1 MENRKVQL
9 AELIETPITGE
20 WGNEITD
27 VNNQHIVKVI
37 RTTNFTNNGEI
48 DYSDITLRDIEYTKC
63 EKKKLKYG
71 DIILEKSG
79 GTDLNPVGRVVF
91 FDKNDPNDVYLTNNF
106 TTTLRVKDNKIN
118 SRFLLLFLL
127 YNYKYKGV
135 HKFYNKTTGIQN
147 LQVSNLIKNT
157 YVPLPEIKIQSA
169 IVEILDKIKNMIK
182 KREKQILLFDELV
195 KSRFI
200 EMFGD
205 PIKNE
210 KGWDKIFIEEIASL
224 VSRGKTPKY
233 VEKSKI
239 GVINQ
244 ACIYWEKIKFEN
256 IKYHED
262 KKDILILQDQDI
274 LINSTG
280 TGTLGRVNIFIKNKE
295 KDIIYTIDTH
305 ITLLRLKQWKSN
317 SIYLKNYFRI
327 PIIQKYLINK
337 CVNGSTNQI
346 ELSKEKFNNFRVLL
360 PPLSLQNEFAEFV
373 EKTNKLKF
381 LYNLK
386 RYISI
391 NLLKKLI
398 IEILFFLTFL
408 TFSANIRLDIEL
420 AEREE
425 KMKYYRRSIE
435 QVINEYKEQ
444 FPILLLTGP
453 RQVGKSTLFKE
464 LFQSEYKY
472 FSLDDP
478 ILKEQLINDP
488 RLFLKNN
495 PEKLII
501 DEIQYAPSIFP
512 YLKMKVDENR
522 EDGMYL
528 MTGSQAFVLMKNVSE
543 TLAGRVGIL
552 ELQGISLREQF
563 NIEFNKPFIPSEEYI
578 SEREKNITEYTNLW
592 QRIHRGYMPEL
603 VFNDKKKW
611 EFFYS
616 SYVQTYIERDVR
628 DLINISDESK
638 FLKFMIS
645 LASRSG
651 ELLNYGAVANEVGVS
666 NETVK
671 RWVSVLRTSRIIY
684 LMEPYFNNHLKR
696 VIKTPKIYFMDV
708 GLLAYLTKWP
718 TPETLANGAKAGNIF
733 ETFVVSEI
741 IKSYLNAGII
751 NPPIYFYRDKD
762 KKEID
767 LIIEEAEKIYPI
779 EIKMSASPDKEMA
792 KNFSVLKGKIDKEI
806 GTGIIICQ
814 YDNKVYLSE
823 DILVLPIEYI

>member
-1 MENRKVQL
+1 MKYITLEEVCENRTSNISQKDLKKNEGIYPIYGASGLIKKVDFYTQDK
-9 AELIETPITGE
+9 EYIG
-20 WGNEITD
+20 
-27 VNNQHIVKVI
+27 IVKDGAGVGRIMLLPSKSSVI
-37 RTTNFTNNGEI
+37 CTMQYIIPNGI
-48 DYSDITLRDIEYTKC
+48 LDTKYLYYTLISKNLSKYSSGATIPHIYFKDYKK
-63 EKKKLKYG
+63 EKIALISESEQKKVINILDRII
-71 DIILEKSG
+71 DIINKRKNQINLLE
-79 GTDLNPVGRVVF
+79 
-91 FDKNDPNDVYLTNNF
+91 
-106 TTTLRVKDNKIN
+106 
-118 SRFLLLFLL
+118 
-127 YNYKYKGV
+127 
-135 HKFYNKTTGIQN
+135 
-147 LQVSNLIKNT
+147 
-157 YVPLPEIKIQSA
+157 
-169 IVEILDKIKNMIK
+169 
-182 KREKQILLFDELV
+182 ELV

-386 RYISI
+386 LYIFI
-391 NLLKKLI
+391 NLLKKLT
-398 IEILFFLTFL
+398 IEVLFFLTFL
-408 TFSANIRLDIEL
+408 ILSANIRLDIEL

-563 NIEFNKPFIPSEEYI
+563 NIEFNKPFIPNEEYI
-578 SEREKNITEYTNLW
+578 SEREKNMTEYTDLW

>member
-1 MENRKVQL
+1 MKYITLEEVCENRTSNISQKDLKENEGIYPIYGASGLIKKVDFYTQDK
-9 AELIETPITGE
+9 EYIG
-20 WGNEITD
+20 
-27 VNNQHIVKVI
+27 IVKDGAGVGRIMLLPSKSSVI
-37 RTTNFTNNGEI
+37 GTMQYIIPNGI
-48 DYSDITLRDIEYTKC
+48 LDTKYLYYALISKNLSKYSSGATIPHIYFKDYKK
-63 EKKKLKYG
+63 EKIALISESEQKKVINILDRII
-71 DIILEKSG
+71 DIINKRKNQINLLE
-79 GTDLNPVGRVVF
+79 
-91 FDKNDPNDVYLTNNF
+91 
-106 TTTLRVKDNKIN
+106 
-118 SRFLLLFLL
+118 
-127 YNYKYKGV
+127 
-135 HKFYNKTTGIQN
+135 
-147 LQVSNLIKNT
+147 
-157 YVPLPEIKIQSA
+157 
-169 IVEILDKIKNMIK
+169 
-182 KREKQILLFDELV
+182 ELV

-464 LFQSEYKY
+464 LFREEYKY

-478 ILKEQLINDP
+478 ILKEQIINDP

-563 NIEFNKPFIPSEEYI
+563 DVEFNKPFIPNEEYI
-578 SEREKNITEYTNLW
+578 SEREKNITEYTDLW

-779 EIKMSASPDKEMA
+779 EIKMSASPNKEMA
-792 KNFSVLKGKIDKEI
+792 KNFSVLKRKIDKEI

-823 DILVLPIEYI
+823 DILVLPVEYI

>member
-1 MENRKVQL
+1 MKYITLEEVCENRTSNISQKDLKKNEGIYPIYGASGLIKKVDFYTQDK
-9 AELIETPITGE
+9 EYIG
-20 WGNEITD
+20 
-27 VNNQHIVKVI
+27 IVKDGAGVGRIMLLPSKSSVI
-37 RTTNFTNNGEI
+37 CTMQYIIPNGI
-48 DYSDITLRDIEYTKC
+48 LDTKYLYYALISKNLSKYSSGATIPHIYFKDYKK
-63 EKKKLKYG
+63 EKIALISESEQKKVINILDRII
-71 DIILEKSG
+71 DIINKRKNQINLLE
-79 GTDLNPVGRVVF
+79 
-91 FDKNDPNDVYLTNNF
+91 
-106 TTTLRVKDNKIN
+106 
-118 SRFLLLFLL
+118 
-127 YNYKYKGV
+127 
-135 HKFYNKTTGIQN
+135 
-147 LQVSNLIKNT
+147 
-157 YVPLPEIKIQSA
+157 
-169 IVEILDKIKNMIK
+169 
-182 KREKQILLFDELV
+182 ELV

-205 PIKNE
+205 PIRNE
-210 KGWDKIFIEEIASL
+210 KGWEQKFL
-224 VSRGKTPKY
+224 
-233 VEKSKI
+233 
-239 GVINQ
+239 
-244 ACIYWEKIKFEN
+244 EKISSFESKNITKYLKCNDLIWLLNLEDIEQNTGKIIKKKMITKFEIPTSIIAFDEN
-256 IKYHED
+256 YVLYSKLRPYLNKVVLPLEEGIGTSELIP
-262 KKDILILQDQDI
+262 ILPR
-274 LINSTG
+274 NE
-280 TGTLGRVNIFIKNKE
+280 VN
-295 KDIIYTIDTH
+295 
-305 ITLLRLKQWKSN
+305 R
-317 SIYLKNYFRI
+317 IYLFNVLTSESVLKFLKMKVSGAKMPRI
-327 PIIQKYLINK
+327 IMSDFKKLKI
-337 CVNGSTNQI
+337 S
-346 ELSKEKFNNFRVLL
+346 L
-360 PPLSLQNEFAEFV
+360 PEIKLQNEFAEFV

-386 RYISI
+386 LYIFI
-391 NLLKKLI
+391 NLLKKLT
-398 IEILFFLTFL
+398 IEVLFFLTFL
-408 TFSANIRLDIEL
+408 ILSANIRLDIEL

-563 NIEFNKPFIPSEEYI
+563 NIEFNKPFIPNEEYI
-578 SEREKNITEYTNLW
+578 SEREKNMTEYTDLW

-684 LMEPYFNNHLKR
+684 LMESYFNNHLKR

-751 NPPIYFYRDKD
+751 NPPVYFYRDKD

-767 LIIEEAEKIYPI
+767 LIVEEAEKIYPI

>member
-1 MENRKVQL
+1 MKYVTLEEVCEQKTSNISQKNLKENHGNY
-9 AELIETPITGE
+9 PI
-20 WGNEITD
+20 
-27 VNNQHIVKVI
+27 
-37 RTTNFTNNGEI
+37 
-48 DYSDITLRDIEYTKC
+48 
-63 EKKKLKYG
+63 YG
-71 DIILEKSG
+71 ASG
-79 GTDLNPVGRVVF
+79 
-91 FDKNDPNDVYLTNNF
+91 
-106 TTTLRVKDNKIN
+106 
-118 SRFLLLFLL
+118 
-127 YNYKYKGV
+127 
-135 HKFYNKTTGIQN
+135 
-147 LQVSNLIKNT
+147 LIKNINF
-157 YVPLPEIKIQSA
+157 YIQDKEYIA
-169 IVEILDKIKNMIK
+169 IVKDGSGVGRTMLLPPKSSVIGTMQYIIPNNLLNIKYLYYAIVSMELSKYSSGATIPHIYFKDYKKEKIVLISENEQKKIVNILDIIIDIINK
-182 KREKQILLFDELV
+182 KKSQINLLEELV

-239 GVINQ
+239 EVINQ

-280 TGTLGRVNIFIKNKE
+280 TGTLGRVNIFIKNEE

-373 EKTNKLKF
+373 TKIDKLKF
-381 LYNLK
+381 LYNFIW
-386 RYISI
+386 YIFTD
-391 NLLKKLI
+391 LLKKLT

-408 TFSANIRLDIEL
+408 AFSANIRLYIEL

-464 LFQSEYKY
+464 LFREEYKY

-478 ILKEQLINDP
+478 ILKEQIINDP

-563 NIEFNKPFIPSEEYI
+563 DVEFNKPFIPNEEYI

-628 DLINISDESK
+628 DLITISDESK

-733 ETFVVSEI
+733 ETFVISEI
-741 IKSYLNAGII
+741 VKSYLNAGII
-751 NPPIYFYRDKD
+751 NPPLYFYRDKD

-806 GTGIIICQ
+806 GTGVIICQ
-814 YDNKVYLSE
+814 YDNKFYLSD

>member
-1 MENRKVQL
+1 MFGDFENSTQIGDVCTIKARIGWQGLSKKEYL
-9 AELIETPITGE
+9 LSGEYRLITGV
-20 WGNEITD
+20 D
-27 VNNQHIVKVI
+27 
-37 RTTNFTNNGEI
+37 FNNGRI
-48 DYSDITLRDIEYTKC
+48 
-63 EKKKLKYG
+63 
-71 DIILEKSG
+71 
-79 GTDLNPVGRVVF
+79 
-91 FDKNDPNDVYLTNNF
+91 NF
-106 TTTLRVKDNKIN
+106 ENCYYVNKERYEQDDN
-118 SRFLLLFLL
+118 
-127 YNYKYKGV
+127 
-135 HKFYNKTTGIQN
+135 
-147 LQVSNLIKNT
+147 
-157 YVPLPEIKIQSA
+157 IKIKMGDVLVTKDGTIGKVA
-169 IVEILDKIKNMIK
+169 IVDKLDIPATLNSGVFVLRNKDSTLNNVFLVYS
-182 KREKQILLFDELV
+182 LLSEDF
-195 KSRFI
+195 KRFI
-200 EMFGD
+200 EN
-205 PIKNE
+205 I
-210 KGWDKIFIEEIASL
+210 
-224 VSRGKTPKY
+224 
-233 VEKSKI
+233 KI
-239 GVINQ
+239 GATVPHLNQ
-244 ACIYWEKIKFEN
+244 SSFVKHKIK
-256 IKYHED
+256 
-262 KKDILILQDQDI
+262 
-274 LINSTG
+274 
-280 TGTLGRVNIFIKNKE
+280 
-295 KDIIYTIDTH
+295 
-305 ITLLRLKQWKSN
+305 
-317 SIYLKNYFRI
+317 
-327 PIIQKYLINK
+327 
-337 CVNGSTNQI
+337 
-346 ELSKEKFNNFRVLL
+346 L
-360 PPLSLQNEFAEFV
+360 PPLYLQEEFSQFV

-381 LYNLK
+381 LYNFIQ
-386 RYISI
+386 YIFTD
-391 NLLKKLI
+391 LLKKLI
-398 IEILFFLTFL
+398 KDVLFFLTFL
-408 TFSANIRLDIEL
+408 IISANIRLDIEL
-420 AEREE
+420 AEKEK

-464 LFQSEYKY
+464 LFRAEYKY

-478 ILKEQLINDP
+478 ILKEQIVNDP

-501 DEIQYAPSIFP
+501 DEVQYAPSIFP

-563 NIEFNKPFIPSEEYI
+563 DIEFNRPFIPSDEYI
-578 SEREKNITEYTNLW
+578 AEREKKITEYTNLW

-603 VFNDKKKW
+603 IFNDRKKW

-651 ELLNYGAVANEVGVS
+651 ELLNYGAVANEVGIS

-684 LMEPYFNNHLKR
+684 LLEPYFNNHLKR

-733 ETFVVSEI
+733 ETFIISEI
-741 IKSYLNAGII
+741 VKSYLNAGII
-751 NPPIYFYRDKD
+751 NPPLYFYRDKD

>member
-1 MENRKVQL
+1 MVKIELKEIVSNHDNRRKALNAVERGNKKTNPQYPYYGANGIVDFIDEYIFDEEL
-9 AELIETPITGE
+9 LCIAEDGGNWGYKQNCSYIVNGKYWVNNHVHVLKPKKNVEIKYLMYYLNYTDLTSYITGTTR
-20 WGNEITD
+20 GKLT
-27 VNNQHIVKVI
+27 
-37 RTTNFTNNGEI
+37 RTA
-48 DYSDITLRDIEYTKC
+48 L
-63 EKKKLKYG
+63 
-71 DIILEKSG
+71 
-79 GTDLNPVGRVVF
+79 
-91 FDKNDPNDVYLTNNF
+91 DKIQ
-106 TTTLRVKDNKIN
+106 IN
-118 SRFLLLFLL
+118 
-127 YNYKYKGV
+127 
-135 HKFYNKTTGIQN
+135 
-147 LQVSNLIKNT
+147 
-157 YVPLPEIKIQSA
+157 LPELEIQRE
-169 IVEILDKIKNMIK
+169 IVIILDKINNLIEKNK
-182 KREKQILLFDELV
+182 KRIIYLEELV

-200 EMFGD
+200 EMFLE
-205 PIKNE
+205 NE
-210 KGWDKIFIEEIASL
+210 KYPIMTLEQLTSNKKENLVRGPFGGSLKKDEFIENGYL
-224 VSRGKTPKY
+224 VYEQKHAIYSDFNYQKY
-233 VEKSKI
+233 YISKEKYQKMLRFKVES
-239 GVINQ
+239 G
-244 ACIYWEKIKFEN
+244 
-256 IKYHED
+256 D
-262 KKDILILQDQDI
+262 LIV
-274 LINSTG
+274 SCS
-280 TGTLGRVNIFIKNKE
+280 GTLGRIAEIPKEYKEGIINQALLKIKLDRNIINNKFFMVLFRMKYNEKELQRVSLGSGISNFPSMKEVRNFDFI
-295 KDIIYTIDTH
+295 
-305 ITLLRLKQWKSN
+305 
-317 SIYLKNYFRI
+317 
-327 PIIQKYLINK
+327 
-337 CVNGSTNQI
+337 V
-346 ELSKEKFNNFRVLL
+346 

-373 EKTNKLKF
+373 TKTNKLKF
-381 LYNLK
+381 LYNFI
-386 RYISI
+386 RYIFTD
-391 NLLKKLI
+391 LLKKLI
-398 IEILFFLTFL
+398 KEVLFFLTFL
-408 TFSANIRLDIEL
+408 TISANIRLDIEL
-420 AEREE
+420 AEKEK

-464 LFQSEYKY
+464 LFREEYKY

-478 ILKEQLINDP
+478 ILKEQIVNDP

-501 DEIQYAPSIFP
+501 DEVQYAPSIFP

-563 NIEFNKPFIPSEEYI
+563 DIEFNRPFIPNEEYI
-578 SEREKNITEYTNLW
+578 AEREKKITEYTNLW

-603 VFNDKKKW
+603 IFNDRKKW

-651 ELLNYGAVANEVGVS
+651 ELLNYGAVANEVGIS

-671 RWVSVLRTSRIIY
+671 RWVSALRTSRIIY
-684 LMEPYFNNHLKR
+684 LLEPYFNNHLKR

-733 ETFVVSEI
+733 ETFIISEI
-741 IKSYLNAGII
+741 VKSYLNAGII
-751 NPPIYFYRDKD
+751 NPPLYFYRDKD

-779 EIKMSASPDKEMA
+779 EIKMSASPNKEMA
-792 KNFSVLKGKIDKEI
+792 KNFSVLKRKIDKEI

-823 DILVLPIEYI
+823 DILVLPVEYI

>member
-205 PIKNE
+205 FENSTPIGDVCTIKARIGWQGLSKKEYLLSGEYRLITGVDFN
-210 KGWDKIFIEEIASL
+210 KGRINFENCY
-224 VSRGKTPKY
+224 Y
-233 VEKSKI
+233 VNKERYEQDDNI
-239 GVINQ
+239 
-244 ACIYWEKIKFEN
+244 KIKMGDVLVTKDGTIGKVAIVDKLDIPATLNSGVFVLRNKDSTLNNIFLVYSLLSEDFKRFIEN
-256 IKYHED
+256 IKIGATVPHLNQSSFVKY
-262 KKDILILQDQDI
+262 K
-274 LINSTG
+274 
-280 TGTLGRVNIFIKNKE
+280 IK
-295 KDIIYTIDTH
+295 
-305 ITLLRLKQWKSN
+305 
-317 SIYLKNYFRI
+317 
-327 PIIQKYLINK
+327 
-337 CVNGSTNQI
+337 
-346 ELSKEKFNNFRVLL
+346 L
-360 PPLSLQNEFAEFV
+360 PPLYLQEEFSQFV
-373 EKTNKLKF
+373 EKTDKLKF

-386 RYISI
+386 RYIFI

-398 IEILFFLTFL
+398 KEVLFFLTFL
-408 TFSANIRLDIEL
+408 IFSANIRLDIEL

-464 LFQSEYKY
+464 LFREEYKY
-472 FSLDDP
+472 FSLDDL
-478 ILKEQLINDP
+478 ILKEQIINDP

>member
-1 MENRKVQL
+1 MKYITLEEVCENRTSNISQKDLKKNEGIYPIYGASGLIKKVDFYTQDK
-9 AELIETPITGE
+9 EYIG
-20 WGNEITD
+20 
-27 VNNQHIVKVI
+27 IVKDGAGVGRIMLLPSKSSVI
-37 RTTNFTNNGEI
+37 CTMQYIIPNGI
-48 DYSDITLRDIEYTKC
+48 LDTKYLYYALISKNLSKYSSGATIPHIYFKDYKK
-63 EKKKLKYG
+63 EKIALISESEQKKVINILDRII
-71 DIILEKSG
+71 DIINKRKNQINLLE
-79 GTDLNPVGRVVF
+79 
-91 FDKNDPNDVYLTNNF
+91 
-106 TTTLRVKDNKIN
+106 
-118 SRFLLLFLL
+118 
-127 YNYKYKGV
+127 
-135 HKFYNKTTGIQN
+135 
-147 LQVSNLIKNT
+147 
-157 YVPLPEIKIQSA
+157 
-169 IVEILDKIKNMIK
+169 
-182 KREKQILLFDELV
+182 ELV

>member
-1 MENRKVQL
+1 MVKIELKEIVSNHDNRRKALNAVERGNKKTNPQYPYYGANGIVDFIDEYIFDEEL
-9 AELIETPITGE
+9 LCIAEDGGNWGYKQNCSYIVNGKYWVNNHVHVLKPKKNVEIKYLMYYLNYTDLTSYITGTTR
-20 WGNEITD
+20 GKLT
-27 VNNQHIVKVI
+27 
-37 RTTNFTNNGEI
+37 RTA
-48 DYSDITLRDIEYTKC
+48 L
-63 EKKKLKYG
+63 
-71 DIILEKSG
+71 
-79 GTDLNPVGRVVF
+79 
-91 FDKNDPNDVYLTNNF
+91 DKIQ
-106 TTTLRVKDNKIN
+106 IN
-118 SRFLLLFLL
+118 
-127 YNYKYKGV
+127 
-135 HKFYNKTTGIQN
+135 
-147 LQVSNLIKNT
+147 
-157 YVPLPEIKIQSA
+157 LPELEIQRE
-169 IVEILDKIKNMIK
+169 IVIILDKINNLMEKNK
-182 KREKQILLFDELV
+182 KRIIYLEELV

-205 PIKNE
+205 FENSTPIGDVCTIKARI
-210 KGWDKIFIEEIASL
+210 GWQGLSKKEYLSSGEYRL
-224 VSRGKTPKY
+224 VTGVDFNNGRINFENCYY
-233 VEKSKI
+233 VNKERYEQDDNI
-239 GVINQ
+239 
-244 ACIYWEKIKFEN
+244 KIKMGDVLVTKDGTIGKVAIVDKLDIPATLNSGVFVLRNKDSTLNNIFLVYSLLSEDFKRFIEN
-256 IKYHED
+256 IKIGATVPHLNQSSFVKY
-262 KKDILILQDQDI
+262 K
-274 LINSTG
+274 
-280 TGTLGRVNIFIKNKE
+280 IK
-295 KDIIYTIDTH
+295 
-305 ITLLRLKQWKSN
+305 
-317 SIYLKNYFRI
+317 
-327 PIIQKYLINK
+327 
-337 CVNGSTNQI
+337 
-346 ELSKEKFNNFRVLL
+346 L
-360 PPLSLQNEFAEFV
+360 PPLYLQEEFSQFV
-373 EKTNKLKF
+373 EKTDKLKF
-381 LYNLK
+381 LYNFI
-386 RYISI
+386 RYIFTD
-391 NLLKKLI
+391 LLKKLI
-398 IEILFFLTFL
+398 KEVLFFLTFL
-408 TFSANIRLDIEL
+408 IISANIRLDIES
-420 AEREE
+420 AEKEK

-464 LFQSEYKY
+464 LFRTEYKY

-478 ILKEQLINDP
+478 ILKEQIVNDP

-501 DEIQYAPSIFP
+501 DEVQYAPSIFP

-563 NIEFNKPFIPSEEYI
+563 DIEFNSPFIPNDEYI
-578 SEREKNITEYTNLW
+578 AEREKKITEYTNLW

-603 VFNDKKKW
+603 IFNDRKKW

-651 ELLNYGAVANEVGVS
+651 ELLNYGAVANEVGIS

-684 LMEPYFNNHLKR
+684 LLEPYFNNHLKR
-696 VIKTPKIYFMDV
+696 VIKTPKIYFMDI

-733 ETFVVSEI
+733 ETFIISEI
-741 IKSYLNAGII
+741 VKSYLNAGII
-751 NPPIYFYRDKD
+751 NPPLYFYRDKD

-779 EIKMSASPDKEMA
+779 EIKMSASPNKEMA
-792 KNFSVLKGKIDKEI
+792 KNFSVLKRKIDKEI

-823 DILVLPIEYI
+823 DILVLPVEYI

>member
-1 MENRKVQL
+1 MKYV
-9 AELIETPITGE
+9 
-20 WGNEITD
+20 
-27 VNNQHIVKVI
+27 
-37 RTTNFTNNGEI
+37 
-48 DYSDITLRDIEYTKC
+48 TLEEVC
-63 EKKKLKYG
+63 EKKTSNISQK
-71 DIILEKSG
+71 
-79 GTDLNPVGRVVF
+79 DLNENQG
-91 FDKNDPNDVYLTNNF
+91 
-106 TTTLRVKDNKIN
+106 
-118 SRFLLLFLL
+118 
-127 YNYKYKGV
+127 NYPIYGAS
-135 HKFYNKTTGIQN
+135 G
-147 LQVSNLIKNT
+147 LIKNVNFYT
-157 YVPLPEIKIQSA
+157 QEKEYIA
-169 IVEILDKIKNMIK
+169 IVKDGAGVGRTMLLPSKSSVIGTIQYIIPNNLLNIKYLYYAIVSMELSKYSSGATIPHIYFKDYKKEKIALISKSEQNKVVNILDIIIDIINKKKNQM
-182 KREKQILLFDELV
+182 ELLEELV

-205 PIKNE
+205 PIRND
-210 KGWDKIFIEEIASL
+210 KGWEITFMNKISIKRGEYGSNKSSTVYDGGYRYIRITDIKENGTLKEEKVGVMDEEIEVQKYKLEEGDILFARSGAT
-224 VSRGKTPKY
+224 VGKTFLYRKKY
-233 VEKSKI
+233 
-239 GVINQ
+239 GN
-244 ACIYWEKIKFEN
+244 CIFAGY
-256 IKYHED
+256 
-262 KKDILILQDQDI
+262 LIRFKLN
-274 LINSTG
+274 LN
-280 TGTLGRVNIFIKNKE
+280 RVNPYYIKHYTDTEYYKKWIKNYQNIVAQPNINAKQYGE
-295 KDIIYTIDTH
+295 E
-305 ITLLRLKQWKSN
+305 LK
-317 SIYLKNYFRI
+317 
-327 PIIQKYLINK
+327 
-337 CVNGSTNQI
+337 
-346 ELSKEKFNNFRVLL
+346 VLL

-373 EKTNKLKF
+373 TKTYKLKF
-381 LYNLK
+381 LYNFI
-386 RYISI
+386 RYIFTDLI
-391 NLLKKLI
+391 KKFI
-398 IEILFFLTFL
+398 KEVLFFLTFL
-408 TFSANIRLDIEL
+408 IISANIRSDIEL
-420 AEREE
+420 AEKEK

-464 LFQSEYKY
+464 LFRAEYKY

-478 ILKEQLINDP
+478 ILKEQIVNDP

-501 DEIQYAPSIFP
+501 DEVQYAPSIFP
-512 YLKMKVDENR
+512 YLKMKVEENR
-522 EDGMYL
+522 KDGMYL

-563 NIEFNKPFIPSEEYI
+563 DIEFNRPFIPNDEYI
-578 SEREKNITEYTNLW
+578 AEREKKITEYTNLW

-603 VFNDKKKW
+603 IFNNRKKW

-651 ELLNYGAVANEVGVS
+651 ELLNYGAVANEVGIS

-684 LMEPYFNNHLKR
+684 LLEPYFNNHLKR

-718 TPETLANGAKAGNIF
+718 TPETLANGAKSGNIF
-733 ETFVVSEI
+733 ETFIISEI
-741 IKSYLNAGII
+741 VKSYLNAGII
-751 NPPIYFYRDKD
+751 NPPLYFYRDKD

-779 EIKMSASPDKEMA
+779 EIKMSASPNKEMA
-792 KNFSVLKGKIDKEI
+792 KNFSVLKRKIDKEI

-823 DILVLPIEYI
+823 DILVLPVEYI

>member
-1 MENRKVQL
+1 
-9 AELIETPITGE
+9 
-20 WGNEITD
+20 
-27 VNNQHIVKVI
+27 
-37 RTTNFTNNGEI
+37 
-48 DYSDITLRDIEYTKC
+48 
-63 EKKKLKYG
+63 
-71 DIILEKSG
+71 
-79 GTDLNPVGRVVF
+79 
-91 FDKNDPNDVYLTNNF
+91 
-106 TTTLRVKDNKIN
+106 
-118 SRFLLLFLL
+118 
-127 YNYKYKGV
+127 
-135 HKFYNKTTGIQN
+135 
-147 LQVSNLIKNT
+147 
-157 YVPLPEIKIQSA
+157 
-169 IVEILDKIKNMIK
+169 
-182 KREKQILLFDELV
+182 
-195 KSRFI
+195 
-200 EMFGD
+200 MFGD

-210 KGWDKIFIEEIASL
+210 KGWKVSNFGKNFEVSSGGTPSTKISEYWENGNISWIGSNLCQNKILNENDGKYITELGYENSSAKLYAKGTILIAL
-224 VSRGKTPKY
+224 VGATIGKTALLKFPTATNQNIAGVEVDNNKFSSDFVFFVAQLLYPKFQG
-233 VEKSKI
+233 I
-239 GVINQ
+239 GKN
-244 ACIYWEKIKFEN
+244 KFKMAN
-256 IKYHED
+256 LK
-262 KKDILILQDQDI
+262 
-274 LINSTG
+274 
-280 TGTLGRVNIFIKNKE
+280 FIK
-295 KDIIYTIDTH
+295 D
-305 ITLLRLKQWKSN
+305 L
-317 SIYLKNYFRI
+317 
-327 PIIQKYLINK
+327 PIIIPSLQ
-337 CVNGSTNQI
+337 
-346 ELSKEKFNNFRVLL
+346 
-360 PPLSLQNEFAEFV
+360 LQNEFAEFV
-373 EKTNKLKF
+373 TKTNKLKF
-381 LYNLK
+381 LYNFIW
-386 RYISI
+386 YIFTD
-391 NLLKKLI
+391 LLKKLI
-398 IEILFFLTFL
+398 KKVLFFLTFL
-408 TFSANIRLDIEL
+408 IISANIRLNIEL
-420 AEREE
+420 AEKEK

-435 QVINEYKEQ
+435 QVINKYKEQ

-464 LFQSEYKY
+464 LFQTEYKY

-478 ILKEQLINDP
+478 ILKEQIVNDP

-501 DEIQYAPSIFP
+501 DEVQYAPSIFP

-522 EDGMYL
+522 KDGMYL

-563 NIEFNKPFIPSEEYI
+563 DIEFNSPFIPNEEYI
-578 SEREKNITEYTNLW
+578 AEREKKITEYTNLW

-603 VFNDKKKW
+603 IFNDRKKW

-651 ELLNYGAVANEVGVS
+651 ELLNYGAVANEVGIS

-684 LMEPYFNNHLKR
+684 LLEPYFNNHLKR

-733 ETFVVSEI
+733 ETFIISEI
-741 IKSYLNAGII
+741 VKSYLNAGII
-751 NPPIYFYRDKD
+751 NPPLYFYRDKD

-779 EIKMSASPDKEMA
+779 EIKMSASPNKEMA
-792 KNFSVLKGKIDKEI
+792 KNFSVLKRKIDKEI

-823 DILVLPIEYI
+823 DILVLPVEYI

>member
-1 MENRKVQL
+1 MKYITLEEVCENRTSNISQKDLKENEGIYPIYGASGLIKKVDFYTQDKEYIGIVKDGAGVGRIML
-9 AELIETPITGE
+9 LPSKSSVIGTMQYIIPNGILDTKYLYYALISKNLSKYSSGATIPHIYFKDYKKEKIELISESE
-20 WGNEITD
+20 
-27 VNNQHIVKVI
+27 QKKVI
-37 RTTNFTNNGEI
+37 NILDRII
-48 DYSDITLRDIEYTKC
+48 DIIN
-63 EKKKLKYG
+63 KKKNQINL
-71 DIILEKSG
+71 LE
-79 GTDLNPVGRVVF
+79 
-91 FDKNDPNDVYLTNNF
+91 
-106 TTTLRVKDNKIN
+106 
-118 SRFLLLFLL
+118 
-127 YNYKYKGV
+127 
-135 HKFYNKTTGIQN
+135 
-147 LQVSNLIKNT
+147 
-157 YVPLPEIKIQSA
+157 
-169 IVEILDKIKNMIK
+169 
-182 KREKQILLFDELV
+182 ELV

-200 EMFGD
+200 EMFLE
-205 PIKNE
+205 NE
-210 KGWDKIFIEEIASL
+210 NYPKMTLEELTGNKKENLVRGPFGGSLKKDDFIETGYLVYEQKHAIHNDFNYKKYYISKEKYQKMIRFKVESGDLIVSCSGTLGKIAEI
-224 VSRGKTPKY
+224 PKEY
-233 VEKSKI
+233 KEGI
-239 GVINQ
+239 INQ
-244 ACIYWEKIKFEN
+244 ALLKIKLDKN
-256 IKYHED
+256 IINNKFFMVLFRMKYNE
-262 KKDILILQDQDI
+262 KELQRV
-274 LINSTG
+274 S
-280 TGTLGRVNIFIKNKE
+280 LGSGISNFPSMKEVRNFDFI
-295 KDIIYTIDTH
+295 
-305 ITLLRLKQWKSN
+305 
-317 SIYLKNYFRI
+317 
-327 PIIQKYLINK
+327 
-337 CVNGSTNQI
+337 V
-346 ELSKEKFNNFRVLL
+346 
-360 PPLSLQNEFAEFV
+360 PPFSLQNEFSQFV

-386 RYISI
+386 RYIFI

-464 LFQSEYKY
+464 LFREEYKY

-478 ILKEQLINDP
+478 ILKEQIINDP

-563 NIEFNKPFIPSEEYI
+563 NIEFNKPFIPNEEYI
-578 SEREKNITEYTNLW
+578 SEREKNMTEYTDLW

>member
-1 MENRKVQL
+1 
-9 AELIETPITGE
+9 
-20 WGNEITD
+20 
-27 VNNQHIVKVI
+27 
-37 RTTNFTNNGEI
+37 
-48 DYSDITLRDIEYTKC
+48 
-63 EKKKLKYG
+63 
-71 DIILEKSG
+71 
-79 GTDLNPVGRVVF
+79 
-91 FDKNDPNDVYLTNNF
+91 
-106 TTTLRVKDNKIN
+106 
-118 SRFLLLFLL
+118 
-127 YNYKYKGV
+127 
-135 HKFYNKTTGIQN
+135 
-147 LQVSNLIKNT
+147 LIKE
-157 YVPLPEIKIQSA
+157 V
-169 IVEILDKIKNMIK
+169 
-182 KREKQILLFDELV
+182 
-195 KSRFI
+195 
-200 EMFGD
+200 
-205 PIKNE
+205 
-210 KGWDKIFIEEIASL
+210 
-224 VSRGKTPKY
+224 
-233 VEKSKI
+233 
-239 GVINQ
+239 
-244 ACIYWEKIKFEN
+244 
-256 IKYHED
+256 
-262 KKDILILQDQDI
+262 
-274 LINSTG
+274 
-280 TGTLGRVNIFIKNKE
+280 
-295 KDIIYTIDTH
+295 
-305 ITLLRLKQWKSN
+305 
-317 SIYLKNYFRI
+317 
-327 PIIQKYLINK
+327 
-337 CVNGSTNQI
+337 
-346 ELSKEKFNNFRVLL
+346 
-360 PPLSLQNEFAEFV
+360 
-373 EKTNKLKF
+373 
-381 LYNLK
+381 
-386 RYISI
+386 
-391 NLLKKLI
+391 
-398 IEILFFLTFL
+398 LFFLTFL
-408 TFSANIRLDIEL
+408 TISANIRLDIEL
-420 AEREE
+420 AEKEK

-464 LFQSEYKY
+464 LFREEYKY

-478 ILKEQLINDP
+478 ILKEQIVNDP

-501 DEIQYAPSIFP
+501 DEVQYAPSIFP

-563 NIEFNKPFIPSEEYI
+563 NIEFNKPFIPNEEYI

-603 VFNDKKKW
+603 IFNDRKKW

-651 ELLNYGAVANEVGVS
+651 ELLNYGAVANEVGIS

-684 LMEPYFNNHLKR
+684 LLEPYFNNHLKR

-733 ETFVVSEI
+733 ETFIISEI
-741 IKSYLNAGII
+741 VKSYLNAGII
-751 NPPIYFYRDKD
+751 NPPLYFYRDKD

-779 EIKMSASPDKEMA
+779 EIKMSASPNKEMA
-792 KNFSVLKGKIDKEI
+792 KNFSVLKRKIDKEI

-823 DILVLPIEYI
+823 DILVLPVEYI

>member
-1 MENRKVQL
+1 MKYITLEEVCENRTSNISQKDLKKNEGIYPIYGASGLIKKVDFYTQDK
-9 AELIETPITGE
+9 EYIG
-20 WGNEITD
+20 
-27 VNNQHIVKVI
+27 IVKDGAGVGRIMLLPSKSSVI
-37 RTTNFTNNGEI
+37 CTMQYIIPNGI
-48 DYSDITLRDIEYTKC
+48 LDTKYLYYALISKNLSKYSSGATIPHIYFKDYKK
-63 EKKKLKYG
+63 EKIALISESEQKKVINILDRII
-71 DIILEKSG
+71 DIINKRKNQINLLE
-79 GTDLNPVGRVVF
+79 
-91 FDKNDPNDVYLTNNF
+91 
-106 TTTLRVKDNKIN
+106 
-118 SRFLLLFLL
+118 
-127 YNYKYKGV
+127 
-135 HKFYNKTTGIQN
+135 
-147 LQVSNLIKNT
+147 
-157 YVPLPEIKIQSA
+157 
-169 IVEILDKIKNMIK
+169 
-182 KREKQILLFDELV
+182 ELV

-386 RYISI
+386 RYIFI

-398 IEILFFLTFL
+398 KEILFFLTFL

-464 LFQSEYKY
+464 LFREEYKY

-478 ILKEQLINDP
+478 ILKEQIINDP

-563 NIEFNKPFIPSEEYI
+563 DVEFNKPFIPNEEYI

-628 DLINISDESK
+628 DLITISDESK

-718 TPETLANGAKAGNIF
+718 TPETLSNGAKAGNIF

-741 IKSYLNAGII
+741 IKSYLNTGII

-806 GTGIIICQ
+806 GTGVIICQ
-814 YDNKVYLSE
+814 YDNKFYLSD

>member
-1 MENRKVQL
+1 MLLPSKSSVICTMQYIIPNGILDTKYL
-9 AELIETPITGE
+9 YYALISKNLSKYSSGATIP
-20 WGNEITD
+20 
-27 VNNQHIVKVI
+27 HIYFKDYKKEKIALISESEQKKVI
-37 RTTNFTNNGEI
+37 NILDRI
-48 DYSDITLRDIEYTKC
+48 I
-63 EKKKLKYG
+63 
-71 DIILEKSG
+71 DIINKRKNQINLLE
-79 GTDLNPVGRVVF
+79 
-91 FDKNDPNDVYLTNNF
+91 
-106 TTTLRVKDNKIN
+106 
-118 SRFLLLFLL
+118 
-127 YNYKYKGV
+127 
-135 HKFYNKTTGIQN
+135 
-147 LQVSNLIKNT
+147 
-157 YVPLPEIKIQSA
+157 
-169 IVEILDKIKNMIK
+169 
-182 KREKQILLFDELV
+182 ELV

-205 PIKNE
+205 PIRNE
-210 KGWDKIFIEEIASL
+210 KGWEIDEWKNLFKTQTGKLDSNAMVEGGKYPFFTCAKEIFYIDEYLFNCEALILAGNNAAGIYD
-224 VSRGKTPKY
+224 VKYYNGKFNAYQRTY
-233 VEKSKI
+233 
-239 GVINQ
+239 VIN
-244 ACIYWEKIKFEN
+244 
-256 IKYHED
+256 
-262 KKDILILQDQDI
+262 
-274 LINSTG
+274 
-280 TGTLGRVNIFIKNKE
+280 
-295 KDIIYTIDTH
+295 
-305 ITLLRLKQWKSN
+305 
-317 SIYLKNYFRI
+317 
-327 PIIQKYLINK
+327 LINK
-337 CVNGSTNQI
+337 EYSYIFFKFLLESKLKYLKDASKGSSTRYLTI
-346 ELSKEKFNNFRVLL
+346 SILNNLRFIL

-373 EKTNKLKF
+373 EKKDKLKF
-381 LYNLK
+381 LYNFIW
-386 RYISI
+386 YIFTD
-391 NLLKKLI
+391 LLKKLT

-408 TFSANIRLDIEL
+408 AFSANIRLDIEL

-464 LFQSEYKY
+464 LFREEYKY

-478 ILKEQLINDP
+478 ILKEQIINDP

-563 NIEFNKPFIPSEEYI
+563 DVEFNKPFIPNEEYI

-628 DLINISDESK
+628 DLITISDESK

-718 TPETLANGAKAGNIF
+718 TPETLSNGAKAGNIF

-741 IKSYLNAGII
+741 IKSYLNTGII

-806 GTGIIICQ
+806 GTGVIICQ
-814 YDNKVYLSE
+814 YDNKFYLSD

>member
-1 MENRKVQL
+1 MFLENEKYPIMTLEQL
-9 AELIETPITGE
+9 TSNKKENLVRGPFGGSLKKDEFIE
-20 WGNEITD
+20 
-27 VNNQHIVKVI
+27 
-37 RTTNFTNNGEI
+37 NGYLVYEQKHAI
-48 DYSDITLRDIEYTKC
+48 YSDFNYQKYYISKEKYQKMLRFKVES
-63 EKKKLKYG
+63 G
-71 DIILEKSG
+71 DLI
-79 GTDLNPVGRVVF
+79 
-91 FDKNDPNDVYLTNNF
+91 
-106 TTTLRVKDNKIN
+106 
-118 SRFLLLFLL
+118 
-127 YNYKYKGV
+127 
-135 HKFYNKTTGIQN
+135 
-147 LQVSNLIKNT
+147 VSC
-157 YVPLPEIKIQSA
+157 S
-169 IVEILDKIKNMIK
+169 
-182 KREKQILLFDELV
+182 
-195 KSRFI
+195 
-200 EMFGD
+200 
-205 PIKNE
+205 
-210 KGWDKIFIEEIASL
+210 
-224 VSRGKTPKY
+224 
-233 VEKSKI
+233 
-239 GVINQ
+239 
-244 ACIYWEKIKFEN
+244 
-256 IKYHED
+256 
-262 KKDILILQDQDI
+262 
-274 LINSTG
+274 
-280 TGTLGRVNIFIKNKE
+280 GTLGRIAEIPKEYKEGIINQALLKIKLDRNIINNKFFMVLFRMKYNEKELQRVSLGSGISNFPSMKEVRNFDFI
-295 KDIIYTIDTH
+295 
-305 ITLLRLKQWKSN
+305 
-317 SIYLKNYFRI
+317 
-327 PIIQKYLINK
+327 
-337 CVNGSTNQI
+337 V
-346 ELSKEKFNNFRVLL
+346 
-360 PPLSLQNEFAEFV
+360 PPLSLQNQFAEFV
-373 EKTNKLKF
+373 TKTDKLKF
-381 LYNLK
+381 LYN
-386 RYISI
+386 SI
-391 NLLKKLI
+391 LDFFVNLLKKLI
-398 IEILFFLTFL
+398 KEVLFFLTFL
-408 TFSANIRLDIEL
+408 IISANIRLDIEL
-420 AEREE
+420 AKKEK

-464 LFQSEYKY
+464 LFQPEYKY

-478 ILKEQLINDP
+478 ILKEQIINDP

-495 PEKLII
+495 SEKLII
-501 DEIQYAPSIFP
+501 DEVQYAPSIFP

-563 NIEFNKPFIPSEEYI
+563 DIEFNSPFIPNDEYI
-578 SEREKNITEYTNLW
+578 AEREKKITEYTNLW

-603 VFNDKKKW
+603 IFNDRKKW

-616 SYVQTYIERDVR
+616 SYLQTYIERDVR

-651 ELLNYGAVANEVGVS
+651 ELLNYGAVANEVGIS

-684 LMEPYFNNHLKR
+684 LLEPYYNNHLKR

-751 NPPIYFYRDKD
+751 NPPLYFYRDKD

-779 EIKMSASPDKEMA
+779 EIKMSASPNKEMA
-792 KNFSVLKGKIDKEI
+792 KNFSVLKRKVDKEI
-806 GTGIIICQ
+806 GTGVIICQ

>member
-1 MENRKVQL
+1 MFGDFENS
-9 AELIETPITGE
+9 TPIGDVCTIKARIGWQGLSKKEYLLSGEYRLITGV
-20 WGNEITD
+20 D
-27 VNNQHIVKVI
+27 
-37 RTTNFTNNGEI
+37 FNNGRI
-48 DYSDITLRDIEYTKC
+48 
-63 EKKKLKYG
+63 
-71 DIILEKSG
+71 
-79 GTDLNPVGRVVF
+79 
-91 FDKNDPNDVYLTNNF
+91 NF
-106 TTTLRVKDNKIN
+106 ENCYYVNKERYEQDDN
-118 SRFLLLFLL
+118 
-127 YNYKYKGV
+127 
-135 HKFYNKTTGIQN
+135 
-147 LQVSNLIKNT
+147 
-157 YVPLPEIKIQSA
+157 IKIKMGDVLVTKDGTIGKVA
-169 IVEILDKIKNMIK
+169 IVDKLDIPATLNSGVFVLRNKDSTLNNVFLVYS
-182 KREKQILLFDELV
+182 LLSEDF
-195 KSRFI
+195 KRFI
-200 EMFGD
+200 EN
-205 PIKNE
+205 I
-210 KGWDKIFIEEIASL
+210 
-224 VSRGKTPKY
+224 
-233 VEKSKI
+233 KI
-239 GVINQ
+239 GATVPHLNQ
-244 ACIYWEKIKFEN
+244 SSFVKHKIK
-256 IKYHED
+256 
-262 KKDILILQDQDI
+262 
-274 LINSTG
+274 
-280 TGTLGRVNIFIKNKE
+280 
-295 KDIIYTIDTH
+295 
-305 ITLLRLKQWKSN
+305 
-317 SIYLKNYFRI
+317 
-327 PIIQKYLINK
+327 
-337 CVNGSTNQI
+337 
-346 ELSKEKFNNFRVLL
+346 L
-360 PPLSLQNEFAEFV
+360 PPLYLQEEFSKVV

-381 LYNLK
+381 LYNFIQ
-386 RYISI
+386 YIFTD
-391 NLLKKLI
+391 LLKKLI
-398 IEILFFLTFL
+398 KEVLFFLTFL

-420 AEREE
+420 AEKEK

-435 QVINEYKEQ
+435 QVINKYKEQ

-464 LFQSEYKY
+464 LFRAEYKY

-478 ILKEQLINDP
+478 ILKEQIVNDP

-501 DEIQYAPSIFP
+501 DEVQYAPSIFP

-563 NIEFNKPFIPSEEYI
+563 DIEFNRPFIPNEEYI
-578 SEREKNITEYTNLW
+578 AEREKKITEYTNLW

-603 VFNDKKKW
+603 IFNDRKKW

-651 ELLNYGAVANEVGVS
+651 ELLNYGAVANEVGIS

-684 LMEPYFNNHLKR
+684 LLEPYFNNHLKR

-733 ETFVVSEI
+733 ETFIISEI
-741 IKSYLNAGII
+741 VKSYLNAGII
-751 NPPIYFYRDKD
+751 NPPLYFYRDKD

-779 EIKMSASPDKEMA
+779 EIKMSASPNKEMA
-792 KNFSVLKGKIDKEI
+792 KNFSVLKRKIDKEI

-823 DILVLPIEYI
+823 DILVLPVEYI

>member
-1 MENRKVQL
+1 MKYITLEEVCENRTSNISQKDLKENEGIYPIYGASGLIKKVDFYTQDK
-9 AELIETPITGE
+9 EYIG
-20 WGNEITD
+20 
-27 VNNQHIVKVI
+27 IVKDGAGVGRIMLLPSKSSVI
-37 RTTNFTNNGEI
+37 CTMQYIIPNGI
-48 DYSDITLRDIEYTKC
+48 LDTKYLYYALISKNLSKYSSGATIPHIYFKDYKK
-63 EKKKLKYG
+63 EKIALISESEQKKVINILDRII
-71 DIILEKSG
+71 DIINKRKNQINLLE
-79 GTDLNPVGRVVF
+79 
-91 FDKNDPNDVYLTNNF
+91 
-106 TTTLRVKDNKIN
+106 
-118 SRFLLLFLL
+118 
-127 YNYKYKGV
+127 
-135 HKFYNKTTGIQN
+135 
-147 LQVSNLIKNT
+147 
-157 YVPLPEIKIQSA
+157 
-169 IVEILDKIKNMIK
+169 
-182 KREKQILLFDELV
+182 ELV

-386 RYISI
+386 RYIFI

-398 IEILFFLTFL
+398 KEVLFFLTFL

-464 LFQSEYKY
+464 LFREEYKY

-563 NIEFNKPFIPSEEYI
+563 NIEFNKPFIPNEEYI

-779 EIKMSASPDKEMA
+779 EIKMSASPDKEMV

>member
-1 MENRKVQL
+1 MKYVTLEEVCENRTSNISQKDL
-9 AELIETPITGE
+9 K
-20 WGNEITD
+20 GNEGIYPIYGASGLIKKVD
-27 VNNQHIVKVI
+27 FYIQDKEYIGIVKDGAGVGRTMLLPSKSSVI
-37 RTTNFTNNGEI
+37 GTMQYIIPNGI
-48 DYSDITLRDIEYTKC
+48 LNIKYLYYALIS
-63 EKKKLKYG
+63 KKLSKYSSG
-71 DIILEKSG
+71 ATIPHIYFRDYKKEKIVLISEIEQQ
-79 GTDLNPVGRVVF
+79 
-91 FDKNDPNDVYLTNNF
+91 
-106 TTTLRVKDNKIN
+106 KI
-118 SRFLLLFLL
+118 
-127 YNYKYKGV
+127 
-135 HKFYNKTTGIQN
+135 
-147 LQVSNLIKNT
+147 VS
-157 YVPLPEIKIQSA
+157 
-169 IVEILDKIKNMIK
+169 ILDKIVSLIEKNK
-182 KREKQILLFDELV
+182 KRIILLEELV

-205 PIKNE
+205 PIRNE

-244 ACIYWEKIKFEN
+244 ACVYWEKIKFEN

-280 TGTLGRVNIFIKNKE
+280 TGTLGRVNIFMKNEE

-373 EKTNKLKF
+373 TKTDKLKF
-381 LYNLK
+381 LYN
-386 RYISI
+386 SI
-391 NLLKKLI
+391 LDFFVNLLKKLI
-398 IEILFFLTFL
+398 KEVLFFLTFPII
-408 TFSANIRLDIEL
+408 SANIRLDIEL
-420 AEREE
+420 AEKEK

-464 LFQSEYKY
+464 LFQPEYKY

-478 ILKEQLINDP
+478 ILKEQIVNDP

-501 DEIQYAPSIFP
+501 DEVQYAPSIFP

-563 NIEFNKPFIPSEEYI
+563 DIEFNKPFIPNEEYI
-578 SEREKNITEYTNLW
+578 AEREKDIIEYTNLW

-684 LMEPYFNNHLKR
+684 LLEPYFNNHLKR

-751 NPPIYFYRDKD
+751 NPPLYFYRDKD

-779 EIKMSASPDKEMA
+779 EIKMSASPNKEMA
-792 KNFSVLKGKIDKEI
+792 KNFSVLKRKVDKEI
-806 GTGIIICQ
+806 GTGVIICQ